1 MISILSTFL
10 KLIKVK
16 YTASYLHKLA
26 HTHPNK
32 NNMLGLKQ
40 ALEMYGIKTEGVK
53 YDDKPLAE
61 LVFPCILHISGGFV
75 VGKDLENDTITYIY
89 EDTEVKK
96 GVEDF
101 CHIWTG
107 HALLQTGDF
116 STAIEPNYASNRKA
130 EITKLIGKTLLW
142 ILPVFIWGMIFFSS
156 LLNISFYSC
165 IDTILEWIGLLLC
178 YFLMEKQIFRKSN
191 YGDKVCS
198 AFHLNNCNDVLF
210 ATKAKIGILSWS
222 EIGFGYFAAR
232 LICRIV
238 IPEAQ
243 LTLALIGWI
252 SMLYGIWSLWQQLRV
267 LHNFC
272 MLCTLVQAIVW
283 LIGIVDIYA
292 ILHGI
297 YDFSSLMFNFIL
309 AGSIIVLS
317 ILFTHVVASY
327 YNSEKERMDAVW
339 KLNSFKADED
349 VFLAKLHQQEHYETS
364 EEDSHVVF
372 GNKDSHMRIT
382 ILSNPH
388 CNPCA
393 RMHQRVDELLKSHGD
408 KLCVQYIF
416 TSFNK
421 ELEESSRF
429 LIASYL
435 QLDIQTSQSVFH
447 QWFDGKKDNAKDYI
461 SIIPVDVRIKET
473 EEEMERH
480 RQWRNRAGI
489 TATPTILVN
498 GYLLPDGY
506 EIEDLPFLI

>member
-10 KLIKVK
+10 KLSKVK
-16 YTASYLHKLA
+16 YTELYLHKLA
-26 HTHPNK
+26 QTHPNK

-40 ALEMYGIKTEGVK
+40 VLDVYGIETEGVK
-53 YDDKPLAE
+53 YDDKLLAE

-107 HALLQTGDF
+107 HALLPTGDF

-130 EITKLIGKTLLW
+130 EVIKLTGKTLLW

-210 ATKAKIGILSWS
+210 SDKAKVGILSWS

-232 LICRIV
+232 LICRII

-243 LTLALIGWI
+243 LALALIGWI
-252 SMLYGIWSLWQQLRV
+252 SMLYGIWSLWQQLKV

-272 MLCTLVQAIVW
+272 LLCTLVQVVVWTIGVMDMCAIT
-283 LIGIVDIYA
+283 
-292 ILHGI
+292 HGVS
-297 YDFSSLMFNFIL
+297 DFYSFIFNFIL

-327 YNSEKERMDAVW
+327 YNSEKERMDALW

-349 VFLAKLHQQEHYETS
+349 VFLAKLHKQEHYETS

>member
-107 HALLQTGDF
+107 HALLPTD
-116 STAIEPNYASNRKA
+116 SLSSAIEPNYASNRKA

-210 ATKAKIGILSWS
+210 SDKAKVGILSWS

-232 LICRIV
+232 LICRII

-243 LTLALIGWI
+243 LALALIGWI
-252 SMLYGIWSLWQQLRV
+252 SMLYGIWSLWQQLKV

-272 MLCTLVQAIVW
+272 LLCTLVQVVVWTIGVMDMCAIT
-283 LIGIVDIYA
+283 
-292 ILHGI
+292 HGVSD
-297 YDFSSLMFNFIL
+297 YYSFVFDFIL
-309 AGSIIVLS
+309 VESIIVLS

-327 YNSEKERMDAVW
+327 YNSEKERMDALW

-349 VFLAKLHQQEHYETS
+349 VFLAKLHKQEHYETS

-372 GNKDSHMRIT
+372 GNKDSRMHIT

-393 RMHQRVDELLKSHGD
+393 KMHKRVESLLKSCGD

-416 TSFNK
+416 TSFN
-421 ELEESSRF
+421 EDLEESNRF

-435 QLDIQTSQSVFH
+435 QLDTIMSQTIFQ
-447 QWFDGKKDNAKDYI
+447 QWFDGEKDNAKDYI
-461 SIIPVDVRIKET
+461 SIIPVDVRVKET
-473 EEEMERH
+473 EEEMKRH
-480 RQWRNRAGI
+480 RQWCKKTGI

-498 GYLLPDGY
+498 GYLLTDGY

>member
-16 YTASYLHKLA
+16 YTESYLHKLA
-26 HTHPNK
+26 QTHPNK

-40 ALEMYGIKTEGVK
+40 VLDVYGIETEGVK
-53 YDDKPLAE
+53 YDDKLLAE

-107 HALLQTGDF
+107 HALLPTGDF

-130 EITKLIGKTLLW
+130 EVIKLTGKTLLW

-156 LLNISFYSC
+156 LQNISFYSC

-210 ATKAKIGILSWS
+210 SDKAKVGILSWS

-232 LICRIV
+232 LICRII

-243 LTLALIGWI
+243 LALALIGWI
-252 SMLYGIWSLWQQLRV
+252 SMLYGIWSLWQQLKV

-272 MLCTLVQAIVW
+272 LLCTLVQVVVWTIGVMDMCAIT
-283 LIGIVDIYA
+283 
-292 ILHGI
+292 HGVS
-297 YDFSSLMFNFIL
+297 DFYSFVFDFIL
-309 AGSIIVLS
+309 VESIIVLS

-327 YNSEKERMDAVW
+327 YNSEKERMDAIW
-339 KLNSFKADED
+339 KLNSFKADEN
-349 VFLAKLHQQEHYETS
+349 VFLTKLHKQEYYETS
-364 EEDSHVVF
+364 VEDSCILF
-372 GNKDSHMRIT
+372 GNKNSKMHIT

-393 RMHQRVDELLKSHGD
+393 KMHKRVESLLKSDGD

-416 TSFNK
+416 TSFNE

-447 QWFDGKKDNAKDYI
+447 QWFDGEKDNAKEYMEQVTVNTK
-461 SIIPVDVRIKET
+461 SQDVEIELAMHKNWGNMTGLR
-473 EEEMERH
+473 
-480 RQWRNRAGI
+480 
-489 TATPTILVN
+489 ATPTILVN

>member
-16 YTASYLHKLA
+16 YTESYLHKLA
-26 HTHPNK
+26 QTHPNK

-40 ALEMYGIKTEGVK
+40 VLDVYGIETEGVK
-53 YDDKPLAE
+53 YDDKLLAE

-107 HALLQTGDF
+107 HALLPTGDF

-130 EITKLIGKTLLW
+130 EVIKLTGKTLLW

-210 ATKAKIGILSWS
+210 SDKAKVGILSWS

-232 LICRIV
+232 LIYRII

-243 LTLALIGWI
+243 LALALIGWI
-252 SMLYGIWSLWQQLRV
+252 AMLYGIWSIWQQLKV

-272 MLCTLVQAIVW
+272 MLCTLVQVVVW
-283 LIGIVDIYA
+283 LIGIVDIHA
-292 ILHGI
+292 ITHDVYSISTLVF
-297 YDFSSLMFNFIL
+297 DFIL
-309 AGSIIVLS
+309 SVSIIVLS
-317 ILFTHVVASY
+317 ILSTHVATSF
-327 YNSEKERMDAVW
+327 YNSEKERMDAIW

-349 VFLAKLHQQEHYETS
+349 VFLTKLHKQEYYETS
-364 EEDSHVVF
+364 VEDSCILF
-372 GNKDSHMRIT
+372 GNKNSKMHIT

-393 RMHQRVDELLKSHGD
+393 KMHKRVESLLKSDGD

-416 TSFNK
+416 TSFNE
-421 ELEESSRF
+421 ELEESNRF
-429 LIASYL
+429 LIAACH
-435 QLDIQTSQSVFH
+435 QLDATMSQTILH
-447 QWFDGKKDNAKDYI
+447 QWFDGERDNAKDYI
-461 SIIPVDVRIKET
+461 SIVPVDVRVKET
-473 EEEMERH
+473 EEEMKKH
-480 RQWRNRAGI
+480 QQWRMRTGL

-498 GYLLPDGY
+498 GYLIPHGY
-506 EIEDLPFLI
+506 EIEDLPYLV

>member
-16 YTASYLHKLA
+16 YTESYLHKLA
-26 HTHPNK
+26 QTHPNK

-40 ALEMYGIKTEGVK
+40 VLDVYGIETEGVK
-53 YDDKPLAE
+53 YDDKLLAE

-107 HALLQTGDF
+107 YALLPTGDF

-130 EITKLIGKTLLW
+130 EVIKLTGKTLLW

-210 ATKAKIGILSWS
+210 SDKAKVGILSWS

-232 LICRIV
+232 LICRII

-243 LTLALIGWI
+243 LALALIGWI
-252 SMLYGIWSLWQQLRV
+252 SMLYGIWSLWQQLKV

-272 MLCTLVQAIVW
+272 LLCTLVQVVVWTIGVMDMCAIT
-283 LIGIVDIYA
+283 
-292 ILHGI
+292 HGVS
-297 YDFSSLMFNFIL
+297 DFYSFVFDFIL
-309 AGSIIVLS
+309 VESIIVLS

-349 VFLAKLHQQEHYETS
+349 VFLVKLHQQEHYETS

-372 GNKDSHMRIT
+372 GNKDSKIHIT

-393 RMHQRVDELLKSHGD
+393 KMHKRVESLLESYGD

-416 TSFNK
+416 TSFNE
-421 ELEESSRF
+421 ELEESCRF

-435 QLDIQTSQSVFH
+435 QLDTIMSQTILH
-447 QWFDGKKDNAKDYI
+447 QWFDGEKDNAKDYI
-461 SIIPVDVRIKET
+461 SIIPVDIRVKEA
-473 EEEMERH
+473 EEELEKH
-480 RQWRNRAGI
+480 WQWRTRTGI

-506 EIEDLPFLI
+506 DIEDLPFLI

>member
-16 YTASYLHKLA
+16 YTESYLHKLA
-26 HTHPNK
+26 QTHPNK

-40 ALEMYGIKTEGVK
+40 VLYVYGIETEGVK
-53 YDDKPLAE
+53 YDDKLLAE

-107 HALLQTGDF
+107 HALLPTGDF

-130 EITKLIGKTLLW
+130 EVIKLTGKTLLW

-210 ATKAKIGILSWS
+210 SDKAKVGILSWS

-232 LICRIV
+232 LICRII

-243 LTLALIGWI
+243 LALALIGWI
-252 SMLYGIWSLWQQLRV
+252 SMLYGIWSLWQQLKV
-267 LHNFC
+267 LHKFC
-272 MLCTLVQAIVW
+272 LLCTLVQVVVW
-283 LIGIVDIYA
+283 IIGVMDMCVIT
-292 ILHGI
+292 HGVS
-297 YDFSSLMFNFIL
+297 DFYSFVFDFIL
-309 AGSIIVLS
+309 VESIIVLS
-317 ILFTHVVASY
+317 ILFTHMVASY
-327 YNSEKERMDAVW
+327 YNSEKERMDALW

-349 VFLAKLHQQEHYETS
+349 VFLAKLHKQEHYETS
-364 EEDSHVVF
+364 EEDSHVIF
-372 GNKDSHMRIT
+372 GNKDSRMHIT

-393 RMHQRVDELLKSHGD
+393 KMHKRVESLLKSCGD
-408 KLCVQYIF
+408 KLCVQYIL
-416 TSFNK
+416 TSFN
-421 ELEESSRF
+421 EDLEESNRF

-435 QLDIQTSQSVFH
+435 QLDTIMSQTIFQ
-447 QWFDGKKDNAKDYI
+447 QWFDGEKDNAKDYI
-461 SIIPVDVRIKET
+461 SIIPVDVRVKET
-473 EEEMERH
+473 EEEMKRH
-480 RQWRNRAGI
+480 RQWCKKTGI

-498 GYLLPDGY
+498 GYLLTDGY

>member
-16 YTASYLHKLA
+16 YTESYLHKLA
-26 HTHPNK
+26 QTHPNK

-40 ALEMYGIKTEGVK
+40 VLDVYGIETEGVK
-53 YDDKPLAE
+53 YDDKLLAE

-96 GVEDF
+96 GVDDF

-107 HALLQTGDF
+107 HALLPTGDF

-130 EITKLIGKTLLW
+130 EVIKLTGKTLLW

-210 ATKAKIGILSWS
+210 SDKAKVGILSWS

-232 LICRIV
+232 LICRII

-243 LTLALIGWI
+243 LALALIGWI
-252 SMLYGIWSLWQQLRV
+252 SMLYGIWSLWQQLKV

-272 MLCTLVQAIVW
+272 LLCTLVQVVVWTIGVMDMCAIT
-283 LIGIVDIYA
+283 
-292 ILHGI
+292 HGVS
-297 YDFSSLMFNFIL
+297 DFYSFVFDFIL
-309 AGSIIVLS
+309 VESIIVLS

-349 VFLAKLHQQEHYETS
+349 VFHVKLHQQEHYETS

-372 GNKDSHMRIT
+372 GNKDSKIHIT

-393 RMHQRVDELLKSHGD
+393 KMHKRVESLLESYGD

-416 TSFNK
+416 TSFNE
-421 ELEESSRF
+421 ELEESCRF

-435 QLDIQTSQSVFH
+435 QLDTIMSQTILH
-447 QWFDGKKDNAKDYI
+447 QWFDGEKDNAKDYI
-461 SIIPVDVRIKET
+461 SIIPVDIRVKET
-473 EEEMERH
+473 EEELEKH
-480 RQWRNRAGI
+480 WQWRTRTGI

>member
-16 YTASYLHKLA
+16 YTESYLHKLA
-26 HTHPNK
+26 QTHPNK

-40 ALEMYGIKTEGVK
+40 VLDVYGIETEGVK
-53 YDDKPLAE
+53 YDDKLLAE

-107 HALLQTGDF
+107 HALLPTGDF

-130 EITKLIGKTLLW
+130 EVIKLTGKTLLW

-272 MLCTLVQAIVW
+272 MLCTLVQAVVW

-297 YDFSSLMFNFIL
+297 YDFSSLIFNFIL

-349 VFLAKLHQQEHYETS
+349 VFLVKLHQQEHYETS

-372 GNKDSHMRIT
+372 GNKDSKINIT

-393 RMHQRVDELLKSHGD
+393 KMHKRVESLLESYGD

-416 TSFNK
+416 TSFN
-421 ELEESSRF
+421 EDLEESNRF

-435 QLDIQTSQSVFH
+435 QLDTIMSQTIFQ
-447 QWFDGKKDNAKDYI
+447 QWFDGEKDNAKDYI
-461 SIIPVDVRIKET
+461 SIIPVDVRVKET
-473 EEEMERH
+473 EEEMKRH
-480 RQWRNRAGI
+480 RQWCKKTGI

-498 GYLLPDGY
+498 GYLLTDGY

>member
-1 MISILSTFL
+1 MTSILQSFL
-10 KLIKVK
+10 HLAKIKFTK
-16 YTASYLHKLA
+16 TYLNQLA
-26 HTHPNK
+26 LVHPNK

-40 ALEMYGIKTEGVK
+40 VLDVYGIKTEGVK
-53 YDDKPLAE
+53 YEDKLLAE

-89 EDTEVKK
+89 GEKEVKK

-107 HALLQTGDF
+107 HALLPTANF
-116 STAIEPNYASNRKA
+116 SSAIEPNYVPNRKA
-130 EITKLIGKTLLW
+130 EIIKLIGKTLLC
-142 ILPVFIWGMIFFSS
+142 ILPLFVWGMAF
-156 LLNISFYSC
+156 LRRHQNISVYSC

-178 YFLMEKQIFRKSN
+178 CFLMEKQLFKKSV

-198 AFHLNNCNDVLF
+198 AFHLDNCNDVLF
-210 ATKAKIGILSWS
+210 SKKAKLGMLSWS
-222 EIGFGYFAAR
+222 EIGFGYFVAR

-238 IPEAQ
+238 IPEAE

-252 SMLYGIWSLWQQLRV
+252 SMLYGIWSIWQQLKV

-272 MLCTLVQAIVW
+272 MLCTLVQAVVW

-292 ILHGI
+292 ILHDI
-297 YDFSSLMFNFIL
+297 YDFSSLIFNFIL
-309 AGSIIVLS
+309 AGSIIVIF

-349 VFLAKLHQQEHYETS
+349 VFLTKLHKQEYYETS
-364 EEDSHVVF
+364 VEDSCILF
-372 GNKDSHMRIT
+372 GNKNSKMHIT

-393 RMHQRVDELLKSHGD
+393 KMHKRVESLLKSDGD

-416 TSFNK
+416 TSFNE

-435 QLDIQTSQSVFH
+435 QLDIQTSQSIFH
-447 QWFDGKKDNAKDYI
+447 QWFDGEKDNAKEYMEQVTVNTK
-461 SIIPVDVRIKET
+461 SQDVEIELAMHKNWGNMTGLR
-473 EEEMERH
+473 
-480 RQWRNRAGI
+480 
-489 TATPTILVN
+489 ATPTILVN

>member
-16 YTASYLHKLA
+16 YTESYLHKLA
-26 HTHPNK
+26 QTHPNK

-40 ALEMYGIKTEGVK
+40 VLDVYGIETEGVK
-53 YDDKPLAE
+53 YDDKLLAE

-107 HALLQTGDF
+107 HALLPTGDF

-130 EITKLIGKTLLW
+130 EVIKLTGKTLLW

-210 ATKAKIGILSWS
+210 SDKAKVGILSWS

-232 LICRIV
+232 LICRII

-243 LTLALIGWI
+243 LALALIGWI
-252 SMLYGIWSLWQQLRV
+252 SMLYGIWSLWQQLKV

-272 MLCTLVQAIVW
+272 LLCTLVQVVVWTIGVMDMCAIT
-283 LIGIVDIYA
+283 
-292 ILHGI
+292 HGVS
-297 YDFSSLMFNFIL
+297 DFYSFVFDFIL
-309 AGSIIVLS
+309 VESIIVLS

-349 VFLAKLHQQEHYETS
+349 VFLVKLHQQEHYETS

-372 GNKDSHMRIT
+372 GNKDSKIHIT

-393 RMHQRVDELLKSHGD
+393 KMHKRVESLLESYGD

-416 TSFNK
+416 TSFN
-421 ELEESSRF
+421 EDLEESNRF

-435 QLDIQTSQSVFH
+435 QLDTIMSQTIFQ
-447 QWFDGKKDNAKDYI
+447 QWFDGEKDNAKDYI
-461 SIIPVDVRIKET
+461 SIIPVDIRVKET
-473 EEEMERH
+473 EEELEKH
-480 RQWRNRAGI
+480 WQWRTRTGI

>member
-26 HTHPNK
+26 QTHPNK

-107 HALLQTGDF
+107 HALLPTD
-116 STAIEPNYASNRKA
+116 SLSSAIEPNYASNRKA

-142 ILPVFIWGMIFFSS
+142 ILPVFIWGMILFRS

-272 MLCTLVQAIVW
+272 MLCTLVQAVVW

-292 ILHGI
+292 ILQGI
-297 YDFSSLMFNFIL
+297 YDFSSLIFNFIL

-372 GNKDSHMRIT
+372 GNKDSRMHIT

-393 RMHQRVDELLKSHGD
+393 KMHKRVESLLKSCGD

-421 ELEESSRF
+421 DLEESNRF

-435 QLDIQTSQSVFH
+435 KLDTIMSQTIFQ
-447 QWFDGKKDNAKDYI
+447 QWFDGEKDNAKDYI
-461 SIIPVDVRIKET
+461 SIIPVDARVKET
-473 EEEMERH
+473 EEEMKRH
-480 RQWRNRAGI
+480 RQWCKKTGI

-498 GYLLPDGY
+498 GYLLTDGY

>member
-16 YTASYLHKLA
+16 YTESYLHKLA
-26 HTHPNK
+26 QTHPNK

-40 ALEMYGIKTEGVK
+40 VLDVYGIETEGVK
-53 YDDKPLAE
+53 YDDKLLAE

-107 HALLQTGDF
+107 HALLPTGDF

-130 EITKLIGKTLLW
+130 EVIKLTGKTLLW

-210 ATKAKIGILSWS
+210 SDKAKVGILSWS

-232 LICRIV
+232 LICRII

-243 LTLALIGWI
+243 LALALIGWI
-252 SMLYGIWSLWQQLRV
+252 SMLYGIWSLWQQLKV

-272 MLCTLVQAIVW
+272 LLCTLVQVVVWTIGVMDMCAIT
-283 LIGIVDIYA
+283 
-292 ILHGI
+292 HGVS
-297 YDFSSLMFNFIL
+297 DFYSFVFDFIL
-309 AGSIIVLS
+309 VESIIVLS

-349 VFLAKLHQQEHYETS
+349 VFLVKLHQQEHYETS

-372 GNKDSHMRIT
+372 GNKDSKIHIT

-393 RMHQRVDELLKSHGD
+393 KMHKRVESLLESYGD

-416 TSFNK
+416 TSFNE
-421 ELEESSRF
+421 ELEESCRF

-435 QLDIQTSQSVFH
+435 QLDTIMSQTILH
-447 QWFDGKKDNAKDYI
+447 QWFDGEKDNAKDYI
-461 SIIPVDVRIKET
+461 SIIPVDIRVKET
-473 EEEMERH
+473 EEELEKH
-480 RQWRNRAGI
+480 WQWRTRTGI

>member
-16 YTASYLHKLA
+16 YTESYLHKLA
-26 HTHPNK
+26 QTHPNK

-40 ALEMYGIKTEGVK
+40 VLDVYGIETEGVK
-53 YDDKPLAE
+53 YDDKLLAE

-107 HALLQTGDF
+107 HALLPTGDF

-130 EITKLIGKTLLW
+130 EVIKLTGKTLLW

-210 ATKAKIGILSWS
+210 SDKAKVGILSWS

-232 LICRIV
+232 LICRII

-243 LTLALIGWI
+243 LALALIGWI
-252 SMLYGIWSLWQQLRV
+252 SMLYGIWSLWQQLKV

-272 MLCTLVQAIVW
+272 LLCTLVQVVVWIIGVMDMCAIT
-283 LIGIVDIYA
+283 
-292 ILHGI
+292 HGVS
-297 YDFSSLMFNFIL
+297 DFYSFVFDFIL
-309 AGSIIVLS
+309 VESIIVLS

-327 YNSEKERMDAVW
+327 YNSEKERMDALW

-349 VFLAKLHQQEHYETS
+349 VFLAKLHKQEHYETS

-372 GNKDSHMRIT
+372 GNKDSRMHIT

-393 RMHQRVDELLKSHGD
+393 KMHKRVESLLKSCGD

-416 TSFNK
+416 TSFN
-421 ELEESSRF
+421 EDLEESNRF

-435 QLDIQTSQSVFH
+435 QLDTIMSQTIFQ
-447 QWFDGKKDNAKDYI
+447 QWFDGEKDNAKDYI
-461 SIIPVDVRIKET
+461 SIIPVDVRVKET
-473 EEEMERH
+473 EEEMKRH
-480 RQWRNRAGI
+480 RQWCKKTGI